1 MIQTEAQIL
10 VCQVG
15 RPCAHE
21 SEVMGLAD
29 LEACLSTILV
39 WGLRNAEL
47 DIFVL

>member
-15 RPCAHE
+15 RPCAHK
-21 SEVMGLAD
+21 SVRTY
-29 LEACLSTILV
+29 LEAFLSTLLV

-47 DIFVL
+47 DIFVQ